1 MTQDVEKSERSLS
14 DRVGKKKKN
23 QGMRKSLDVK
33 SLGNWPQLPQMKF
46 VIALFGLPYH
56 FREMSMR
63 IHLASLE
70 RSEAS

>member
-14 DRVGKKKKN
+14 DRVGKKN

-56 FREMSMR
+56 FRETSMR

>member
-14 DRVGKKKKN
+14 DRVGKKN

-46 VIALFGLPYH
+46 VNAQFGLPYH

-63 IHLASLE
+63 THLASLE

>member
-1 MTQDVEKSERSLS
+1 
-14 DRVGKKKKN
+14 
-23 QGMRKSLDVK
+23 MRKSLDVK